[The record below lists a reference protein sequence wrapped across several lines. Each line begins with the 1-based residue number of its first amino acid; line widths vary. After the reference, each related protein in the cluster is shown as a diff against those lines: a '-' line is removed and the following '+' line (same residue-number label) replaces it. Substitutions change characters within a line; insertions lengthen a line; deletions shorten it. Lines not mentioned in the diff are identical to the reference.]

1 MDRVAEAVAGGR
13 PVVLDGGSA
22 TRLEEYGYDLSGGLW
37 SARLLAEDPDAIRR
51 VHRDYF
57 AAGAEVATAVGYQA
71 AVPVLVARGRSR
83 SEALGLV
90 RRSVELA
97 RAERDAF
104 GSGLVAAG
112 VGPYGAALAD
122 GSEYTGAYD
131 LDEDGLYAWH
141 RERWRVL
148 VDSGADLVA
157 CETVPSAAE
166 ARALARLVAE
176 TPGVRAWLSLSCRD
190 GERLG
195 DGTPLRALAAELAAS
210 PAAAGLVAVGVNCT
224 APRFVPELVGAVVA
238 AGFAAVAYPN
248 SGEVWDARSQR
259 WTGVSDPEEFGAAA
273 VAWHRAGAVLV
284 GGCCRTGPEHIRSVR
299 RHLHGGGARPGSGGP

>member
-1 MDRVAEAVAGGR
+1 MDRVTEAVSGGR
-13 PVVLDGGSA
+13 PVVLDGGLA
-22 TRLEEYGYDLSGGLW
+22 TLLEEYGYDLSGGLW
-37 SARLLAEDPDAIRR
+37 SARLLAEDPGAVRR
-51 VHRDYF
+51 VHRAYF
-57 AAGAEVATAVGYQA
+57 EAGAEVATAAGYQA
-71 AVPVLVARGRSR
+71 SVPALVARGWSR

-122 GSEYTGAYD
+122 GSEYTGAYG

-148 VDSGADLVA
+148 AGSGADLVA

-166 ARALARLVAE
+166 ARALARLAGE

-195 DGTPLRALAAELAAS
+195 DGTPVRELLAEPVVVEA
-210 PAAAGLVAVGVNCT
+210 AAAGALVAVGVNCT
-224 APRFVPELVGAVVA
+224 APRFVPELVRAVAA
-238 AGFAAVAYPN
+238 AGFPAVAYPN
-248 SGEVWDARSQR
+248 SGEAWDARARR
-259 WTGVSDPEEFGAAA
+259 WTGVSEPEEFGAAA
-273 VAWHRAGAVLV
+273 VEWHRAGAVLV
-284 GGCCRTGPEHIRSVR
+284 GGCCRTGPEHVRSVR
-299 RHLHGGGARPGSGGP
+299 RHLHG